1 MVKEC
6 DVMERYSLR
15 PADSYVVI
23 NKTILH
29 DEDRKILTNLY
40 LPVIGTDA
48 IMLYFSFWS
57 DLDNSLI
64 ISNDYTHQKLANSLR
79 MTINEIE
86 EARYK
91 LEAIGLIKTLVKR
104 GNINNYIYEL
114 YSPVSA
120 HEFLSHPILNVI
132 LYSNIGKGEYEKLIK
147 TFKIPRFNT
156 SNYEDITKRFNDVFE
171 TANMTSYDLSLED
184 IRKYNK
190 LKLNIN
196 SNFDFNF
203 LVNSM
208 PKNIDV
214 NKVFTK
220 EIEELIIN
228 LSFIYDI
235 DAVKM
240 SSIIKGCF
248 NERGT
253 INKDELRKSARNYY
267 QFDNGG
273 ILPTIIDNSQPE
285 YLRKPLGD
293 TSKRAKMIYT
303 FETISPR
310 EFLMTVSSGNEPT
323 RRDLKLVED
332 LLIDYKL
339 KPGVVNVLLDYILN
353 VNEKKLTRG
362 LVETLAGE
370 WQRLGI
376 ETVEEAMN
384 VAEKEFKK
392 RNKKSTKVV
401 EKKDMKAPDWF
412 DKEITKDKVSDG
424 EENMLEELLKEYK

>member
-1 MVKEC
+1 
-6 DVMERYSLR
+6 MERYSLR

-171 TANMTSYDLSLED
+171 TANMTSYDLSLEN

>member
-1 MVKEC
+1 
-6 DVMERYSLR
+6 MEKYSLL

-29 DEDRKILTNLY
+29 DEDRKIITSLY
-40 LPVIGTDA
+40 LPVIGIEA
-48 IMLYFSFWS
+48 VMLYFTLWA
-57 DLDNSLI
+57 DLDNAQIVSKDF
-64 ISNDYTHQKLANSLR
+64 SHQKLVSNLR

-86 EARYK
+86 SARYK
-91 LEAIGLIKTLVKR
+91 LEAIGLIKTLVKP
-104 GNINNYIYEL
+104 GNINNYIYEM

-120 HEFLSHPILNVI
+120 SEFLSHPILNVV
-132 LYSNIGKGEYEKLIK
+132 LYSNIGKTEYDNLIK
-147 TFKIPRFNT
+147 SFKLPRFNT
-156 SNYEDITKRFNDVFE
+156 SNYEDITKSFNDVFE
-171 TANMTSYDLSLED
+171 SASLTSYDLSLED

-203 LVNSM
+203 LISSM
-208 PKNIDV
+208 PKNVDT
-214 NKVFTK
+214 NRVFTK
-220 EIEELIIN
+220 DIKELIIN

-240 SSIIKGCF
+240 SNIIKGCF

-253 INKDELRKSARNYY
+253 INKDELRKASRNYY

-273 ILPTIIDNSQPE
+273 ILPTLIDNSQPE
-285 YLRKPLGD
+285 YLRKPIGD
-293 TSKRAKMIYT
+293 TSRRAKMIYT

-310 EFLMTVSSGNEPT
+310 ELLIKKNNGNDPT
-323 RRDLKLVED
+323 RRDLRLVED
-332 LLIDYKL
+332 LLVDYKL
-339 KPGVVNVLLDYILN
+339 KPGVVNVLIDYVLN

-376 ETVEEAMN
+376 ETVEEAMAT
-384 VAEKEFKK
+384 AEKEHKK
-392 RNKKSTKVV
+392 RGKKVIKTEVKSSKT
-401 EKKDMKAPDWF
+401 PDWF
-412 DKEITKDKVSDG
+412 DKDVTKNSINDG
-424 EENMLEELLKEYK
+424 EENQLEELLKEYK

>member
-1 MVKEC
+1 
-6 DVMERYSLR
+6 MERYTLL
-15 PADSYVVI
+15 PADTYVVI

-29 DEDRKILTNLY
+29 NEDRKVLTNLY

-48 IMLYFSFWS
+48 IMLYLSLWS
-57 DLDNSLI
+57 DLDNSEI
-64 ISNDYTHQKLANSLR
+64 ISNDYSHQKLVSNLR
-79 MTINEIE
+79 MTISEIE
-86 EARYK
+86 TARHK
-91 LEAIGLIKTLVKR
+91 LEAIGLIKTLVKD
-104 GNINNYIYEL
+104 GTTNNYIYEL

-120 HEFLSHPILNVI
+120 HEFLSHPILNIV
-132 LYSNIGKGEYEKLIK
+132 LYSNIGKNEYDNIIK
-147 TFKIPRFNT
+147 TFKLPRFNT
-156 SNYEDITKRFNDVFE
+156 SNYKDITKNFNDVFE
-171 TANMTSYDLSLED
+171 SVNMTSYDLSLED

-203 LVNSM
+203 LISTM
-208 PKNIDV
+208 SKNIDIT
-214 NKVFTK
+214 KVFTK
-220 EIEELIIN
+220 EIKELIIN

-240 SSIIKGCF
+240 SNIIKGCF

-253 INKDELRKSARNYY
+253 INKEELRKSARNYY

-273 ILPTIIDNSQPE
+273 VLPTIIDNSQPE
-285 YLRKPLGD
+285 YLRKPIGD

-310 EFLMTVSSGNEPT
+310 EFLININKGSDPT

-339 KPGVVNVLLDYILN
+339 KPGVVNVLIDYMLN

-362 LVETLAGE
+362 LAETLAGE

-384 VAEKEFKK
+384 ICEKEFKK
-392 RNKKSTKVV
+392 RNRKSAVREDKNIKT
-401 EKKDMKAPDWF
+401 PDWF
-412 DKEITKDKVSDG
+412 DKEISKDKVSDG
-424 EENMLEELLKEYK
+424 EENQLEELLKEYK